1 MVFIAGQVADSE
13 AGSSATSGTPLPARE
28 GGAAQE
34 HPSNSEEGLLELLT
48 QLANFGLNAGAPPV
62 LGTAEPS

>member
-1 MVFIAGQVADSE
+1 MIFLAGQAADSNDGND
-13 AGSSATSGTPLPARE
+13 AKSSVPQAPRSGGE
-28 GGAAQE
+28 DV
-34 HPSNSEEGLLELLT
+34 HIPSSDDGLLELLT